1 MVLWFYIFLVTGDVV
16 CLHGLVFNG
25 KCPVDK
31 SLTHS
36 FWLGVLILLMNYPRQ
51 FSFLLWCFQLVFP
64 FDTVL
69 FPSLC
74 SFFPS
79 ALAGGLLV
87 SPQHD
92 RLLYKEK
99 KDYWVWCLCFIGM
112 VGTSAWLW
120 RELHTWCYAMVGV
133 SVGGRDFLA
142 WPEALVS
149 QSLS

>member
-1 MVLWFYIFLVTGDVV
+1 MVLCFYIFLVTGDVV
-16 CLHGLVFNG
+16 CLHGLVFSG

-36 FWLGVLILLMNYPRQ
+36 FWLGVLILLMSYPRQ
-51 FSFLLWCFQLVFP
+51 FSFLLWCFQLVLPF

-99 KDYWVWCLCFIGM
+99 KDCWAWCLSLIGM
-112 VGTSAWLW
+112 VGTSASYLMLCND
-120 RELHTWCYAMVGV
+120 RSFC
-133 SVGGRDFLA
+133 GRMRLCG
-142 WPEALVS
+142 LTR
-149 QSLS
+149 SLSESESVLGFL